1 MPVEILTAMVAIFVA
16 SVATLTADRGRYVAD
31 SRSFDLNFVQE
42 VILERGQPRP
52 NTHTETAKL
61 WLRRSQ
67 DYRRMALYMTYS
79 TVNMILATFFIGV
92 SLLLDYVF
100 PNDHYWICS
109 TVISGVFFLFMI
121 DGWLIKYRKKII
133 PDSSVAVIRGFV
145 KFYEKFS
152 FKVSRAFPPLLPPL
166 DITHL
171 ERWPEVREAIAE
183 YREFLD
189 SLEFTPDLIRNDM
202 EPDATSEYVK
212 SKNNT

>member
-1 MPVEILTAMVAIFVA
+1 MAIFVA
-16 SVATLTADRGRYVAD
+16 TVATLTADRGRYIAD
-31 SRSFDLNFVQE
+31 SRSYDLNFVQA
-42 VILERGQPRP
+42 VILEQEKQSRP
-52 NTHTETAKL
+52 NINTETAKL

-109 TVISGVFFLFMI
+109 TIISGVFFLFMI
-121 DGWLIKYRKKII
+121 DGWLIKYRKTII
-133 PDSSVAVIRGFV
+133 PDSSVAAIRGFV

-152 FKVSRAFPPLLPPL
+152 FKISRAFPPLLPPL
-166 DITHL
+166 DVTHL
-171 ERWPEVREAIAE
+171 ERWPEVRNALEE

-189 SLEFTPDLIRNDM
+189 SLEFTSDLIRNNM
-202 EPDATSEYVK
+202 EPDAK
-212 SKNNT
+212 SVYKLKPKDDSKK